1 MFLDPNAISGVLRTM
16 TPNVAHRVRTSFVLG
31 AAGATVITALLL
43 SGGTPQGPTVGP
55 APVNDDGL
63 ALTAKFTSTQILAAQ
78 SEQFVAVSIT
88 APRGEVARR
97 PPLSLAVVID
107 RSGSM
112 SGAPMEHAKA
122 AAARLI
128 GQLDSADAFTVITY
142 SSGDEVVVPMTRASD
157 ANKAAAR
164 SAIAN
169 IYDDGGTCISCGL
182 TRGASELTRT
192 PVDGGLQ
199 RIVLI
204 SDGQANEGIWDR
216 GELAQLAQNT
226 AAHGVSISALG
237 VGLDFDEVTMQ
248 RIAEV
253 GRGNYYFV
261 EDTAQLAAMFSR
273 ELGGLTET
281 VASDVKLLVEGG
293 ADVRIE
299 TAIGYPMERQGNWVV
314 IPIADLRAGET
325 RKVVLRVTTTNTSLA
340 SAHVQLGWRRVSDGS
355 VRRATAEA
363 TAEITESASAVASS
377 VDRGAMQAVE
387 EALSS
392 QALDRATT
400 VYETQ
405 GYDAAKA
412 VLDERVEQMNKNIYL
427 APAARARI
435 ETATGA
441 AADSFRAE
449 PATKAKKVGR
459 VQAYELAH

>member
-1 MFLDPNAISGVLRTM
+1 M
-16 TPNVAHRVRTSFVLG
+16 TPAVAHRVRTSFVLG
-31 AAGATVITALLL
+31 AAGATVIAALLL
-43 SGGTPQGPTVGP
+43 SGRGTRAVGP

-63 ALTAKFTSTQILAAQ
+63 SLTAKFTSRQILAQ
-78 SEQFVAVSIT
+78 ESDQYVAVSIT
-88 APRGEVARR
+88 APKAEVARR

-112 SGAPMEHAKA
+112 SGEPMEHAKQ

-128 GQLDSADAFTVITY
+128 GKLDSQDAFTVVTY
-142 SSGDEVVVPMTRASD
+142 SSGDEVVVPMTRATD
-157 ANKAAAR
+157 AAKANAR
-164 SAIAN
+164 AAIAR

-182 TRGASELTRT
+182 TRGAGELSRS

-204 SDGQANEGIWDR
+204 SDGQANEGLWDR
-216 GELAQLAQNT
+216 GELLQLAQDT

-261 EDTAQLAAMFSR
+261 EDIAQLAGMFAI

-293 ADVRIE
+293 SDVRIE
-299 TAIGYPMERQGNWVV
+299 NAIGYPMERQGNWVV
-314 IPIADLRAGET
+314 IPVADLRAGET
-325 RKVVLRVTTTNTSLA
+325 RKVVLRVTTTSPTLA
-340 SAHVQLGWRRVSDGS
+340 SAHVQLGWRRVSDGAT
-355 VRRATAEA
+355 RRASAEA
-363 TAEITESASAVASS
+363 TAELTTDAALVSAS
-377 VDRGAMQAVE
+377 VDPGAMQSVE
-387 EALSS
+387 EALAA

-405 GYDAAKA
+405 GYDAAKR
-412 VLDERVEQMNKNIYL
+412 VLDERVEQMNKNVYL
-427 APAARARI
+427 APAGRARI
-435 ETATGA
+435 ESAAGA
-441 AADSFRAE
+441 ASDSFRMA

-459 VQAYELAH
+459 VQAYELAR